1 MQGIDCCLMRR
12 FSGLTLETDFDDDR
26 VIVNA
31 LLSDIQDVQQLKVL
45 GRYVMTKDLNRESIL
60 NYDL

>member
-1 MQGIDCCLMRR
+1 MRR
-12 FSGLTLETDFDDDR
+12 FSELTLVTDFNDDR

-60 NYDL
+60 NYDLWYFESSQ